1 MRGIIATTAIALLS
15 IAAPSPAQQEAD
27 RAPRTAS
34 DDGTPA
40 AASTE
45 RTTPPVAPEATGL
58 AAELSRL
65 HAQERDRVAEL
76 AAQLPTSTPDDR
88 LALQRRI
95 VHLKATGARDRL
107 VLQLSSARDDGDVAR
122 ATRLQQALD
131 HAQARVADLDRAA
144 TAAPVRSTSEGG
156 DQ

>member
-1 MRGIIATTAIALLS
+1 
-15 IAAPSPAQQEAD
+15 
-27 RAPRTAS
+27 
-34 DDGTPA
+34 
-40 AASTE
+40 
-45 RTTPPVAPEATGL
+45 
-58 AAELSRL
+58 
-65 HAQERDRVAEL
+65 
-76 AAQLPTSTPDDR
+76 